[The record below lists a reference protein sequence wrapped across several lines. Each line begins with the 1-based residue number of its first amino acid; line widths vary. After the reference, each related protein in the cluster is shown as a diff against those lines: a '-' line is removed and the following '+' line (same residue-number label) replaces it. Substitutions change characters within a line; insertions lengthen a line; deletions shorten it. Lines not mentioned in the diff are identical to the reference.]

1 MKIAILTS
9 GILPVPAVQG
19 GAVEN
24 LIDFYLDYNRRQR
37 LHDITV
43 YSVSDSLTAQHPAY
57 QASISDVDS
66 PNHYHYVEIWS
77 LWSKIR
83 KRLYKWTHGKERFH
97 YTIEYFMEE
106 ALKDITKQDYD
117 LIILENRPA
126 YSLKLACCTNAKI
139 VHHLHNDFL
148 HKDIPDAQTIYDQAW
163 RILTVS
169 DYIGRR
175 VKTIDPLSTKCFT
188 VNNGIDK
195 TAFSQSNTQGPTRT
209 ELGLQPSDFVL
220 VFSGR
225 VNAEKGITEL
235 IQAMT
240 LLKDHPNIKL
250 LVMGSSFFGDSH
262 TDDPFITRL
271 KEQAAQLGNRIV
283 FTGFIPYSRIPGYLR
298 LADVAVIPS
307 VWDDPFPTTVLE
319 AQAMGLPIIT
329 TRRGGIPEE
338 VTEENAIL
346 LKTDNSFVDNLA
358 AAILDLYS
366 HPEKRKQMSQ
376 VSKERSRLFD
386 KEDYARNFF
395 AALEEIG

>member
-9 GILPVPAVQG
+9 GILPIPAVKG

-24 LIDFYLDYNRRQR
+24 LIDFYLDYNRRHR

-57 QASISDVDS
+57 IASISDADS

-83 KRLYKWTHGKERFH
+83 KRLYKWSHGKERFH
-97 YTIEYFMEE
+97 YTIEYFMEQ
-106 ALKDITKQDYD
+106 ALKDIAKKDYD
-117 LIILENRPA
+117 IVILENRPA
-126 YSLKLACCTNAKI
+126 YSLKVAQRSNAKI

-169 DYIGRR
+169 DYIGSR

-195 TAFSQSNTQGPTRT
+195 TAFSQSNMQGPSRT

-225 VNAEKGITEL
+225 INAEKGITEL

-240 LLKDHPNIKL
+240 LLKNHPDIKL

-283 FTGFIPYSRIPGYLR
+283 FTGFIPYSHIPGYLR

-307 VWDDPFPTTVLE
+307 MWDDPFPTSVLE
-319 AQAMGLPIIT
+319 AMCMGMPIIT
-329 TRRGGIPEE
+329 TCRGGIPEE
-338 VTEENAIL
+338 VTPECAL
-346 LKTDNSFVDNLA
+346 LLTTDAEMVNRLQ
-358 AAILDLYS
+358 AAILDL
-366 HPEKRKQMSQ
+366 HDHEDKRQLMGQ
-376 VSKERSRLFD
+376 QALRLSARFD
-386 KEDYARNFF
+386 KDRF
-395 AALEEIG
+395 AADFFHALTD

>member
-9 GILPVPAVQG
+9 GILPIPAVKG

-148 HKDIPDAQTIYDQAW
+148 HKDISDAQTIYDQAW

-307 VWDDPFPTTVLE
+307 MWDDPFPTSVLE
-319 AQAMGLPIIT
+319 AMCMGMPIIT
-329 TRRGGIPEE
+329 TLRGGIPEE
-338 VTEENAIL
+338 VTPECALLLTTDSEIVNNLQDAIL
-346 LKTDNSFVDNLA
+346 NLH
-358 AAILDLYS
+358 D
-366 HPEKRKQMSQ
+366 HEEKRHMMGQQALRLS
-376 VSKERSRLFD
+376 SRFD
-386 KEDYARNFF
+386 KDRF
-395 AALEEIG
+395 AADFFHALTD